1 MFNPAKASNNI
12 KNEFIDYVATSYS
25 FCDENLQQQ
34 FVDEL
39 RENISKGPLLEIKDV
54 FETGHSIA
62 ELVDQGVLS
71 PLFLNLESE
80 KPQNKLY
87 KRKLPVDRK
96 LYLHQEK
103 AVRSIVSGNNA
114 VISTGTGSGKT
125 NCFLIP
131 VINELLRE
139 QEAGTLGPGIRALF
153 IYPMNALANDQ
164 MKNIREL
171 LMYYPDITF
180 GVYNGGTEND
190 EESAIAVYEAM
201 FSKEKIEKLRHR
213 LDNEILSR
221 DEMKKNP
228 PNILFTNY
236 AMLEHLLFR
245 PKDDVLFSNADFR
258 FVVLDEAH
266 VYNGATGIE
275 TAILLRRLKARISAT
290 QKARFILTSATLG
303 SDSSADDDTI
313 TFAENLCG
321 ENFDRENIIR
331 ATRER
336 YIPNLYVKHYSDEL
350 YKDLA
355 DESNIVANVLQKYGI
370 DCDKNK
376 EENEL
381 IYDLVVSSDL
391 YRSLRLYMP
400 NVCTL
405 AEIEQTLNIDE

>member
-1 MFNPAKASNNI
+1 MTRK
-12 KNEFIDYVATSYS
+12 V
-25 FCDENLQQQ
+25 Q
-34 FVDEL
+34 
-39 RENISKGPLLEIKDV
+39 LLFTKQC
-54 FETGHSIA
+54 S
-62 ELVDQGVLS
+62 Q
-71 PLFLNLESE
+71 
-80 KPQNKLY
+80 KK
-87 KRKLPVDRK
+87 
-96 LYLHQEK
+96 
-103 AVRSIVSGNNA
+103 
-114 VISTGTGSGKT
+114 
-125 NCFLIP
+125 
-131 VINELLRE
+131 
-139 QEAGTLGPGIRALF
+139 
-153 IYPMNALANDQ
+153 
-164 MKNIREL
+164 
-171 LMYYPDITF
+171 
-180 GVYNGGTEND
+180 
-190 EESAIAVYEAM
+190 
-201 FSKEKIEKLRHR
+201 KIEKLRHR

-290 QKARFILTSATLG
+290 QKTRFILTSATLG
-303 SDSSADDDTI
+303 SDSSADDDII

-321 ENFDRENIIR
+321 ENFDKENIIR
-331 ATRER
+331 ATREK
-336 YIPNLYVKHYSDEL
+336 YIPNSYVKHYSDEL
-350 YKDLA
+350 YKDIA

-391 YRSLRLYMP
+391 YHSLRLNIS

-405 AEIEQTLNIDE
+405 SEIEQTLNIDEETAISFISLCTRAQKNGKSLLDARYHFFIRSLEGCYATINKTKTLFLNRQKQYFKGEKPYAVFEIGICDTCGRIALVGKIENRHLVQTSKQEEKVDYFYLLDDDNEELSDEEIIDAGESLKKRLLLFMPSLRRHRCGRRTTHSSLRLRHRKLYKSSKSQSSKIRSKMRELLQRFI